1 MDNKSNLKQQHP
13 PVLVAFEKYD
23 LEDIVMG
30 NIPFFQHKTR
40 FFQYHLPTE
49 YVLLGIF
56 EFITLI
62 ISFYLGLHL
71 GSHIVGLR
79 YLPSDYFNYA
89 LLYSIFMQLSLVAFG
104 AYRRNSRQ
112 PVAMVA
118 LRIAGS
124 LCVGMVGL
132 GLITFY
138 MIPTLTLGRGVIG
151 LSFIV
156 SFVLIMSVRL
166 IFQRIDQ
173 RRDLRLRVLVLGAGK
188 NASLIRQAEIE
199 GKLNSVYIAG
209 YMPML
214 GDKRDNSNFNIVKP
228 EGRLLNYVAYNHID
242 QLVLAADERR
252 KGLPVQ
258 DLLDCKMSGI
268 EVTDLLTF
276 FERETGQLRL
286 DIMQPSW
293 LFLSEG
299 FGVSAFRLIKKR
311 LFDITIVLLIL
322 PFVLPI
328 MILSALAI
336 LLDNKGKGGIFYR
349 QMRVGKNGQLF
360 KIYKFRTMVI
370 DAEKDGVARWADKN
384 DHRITR
390 VGSILRKYRLDELP
404 QIFNILKGEMS
415 IVGPRPERPEFVG
428 ELIEKIPYYGE
439 RHRVKPGLT
448 GWAQIRYSYG
458 ASVEDSK
465 EKLQYDLYYVKN
477 YSNFLDALVL
487 LQTADVVMFGDG
499 AR

>member
-1 MDNKSNLKQQHP
+1 MGNNSNLKQQQP
-13 PVLVAFEKYD
+13 PVLATQETCD
-23 LEDIVMG
+23 SEDIVMG
-30 NIPFFQHKTR
+30 NLPFFQHKTR

-49 YVLLGIF
+49 YVLLGLF
-56 EFITLI
+56 EFITLV

-71 GSHIVGLR
+71 GSNIVGVD
-79 YLPSDYFNYA
+79 YLPKDYFNSA
-89 LLYSIFMQLSLVAFG
+89 LLYSVFMQLSLVAFG
-104 AYRRNSRQ
+104 AYRRSSRQ
-112 PVAMVA
+112 PLAMVA

-132 GLITFY
+132 GLIRF
-138 MIPTLTLGRGVIG
+138 MIPTLSLGRGVVVV
-151 LSFIV
+151 SFVV
-156 SFVLIMSVRL
+156 SFVLIMFVRL

-173 RRDLRLRVLVLGAGK
+173 RRDLRLRVLVLGAGRK
-188 NASLIRQAEIE
+188 ANLIKQAELE
-199 GKLNSVYIAG
+199 GKLDSVYIAG
-209 YMPML
+209 YVPML
-214 GDKRDNSNFNIVKP
+214 GDKEDNGDFNIVKP
-228 EGRLLNYVAYNHID
+228 QGRLLSYLAYNHID
-242 QLVLAADERR
+242 QIILAADERR

-268 EVTDLLTF
+268 EVIDLLTF

-299 FGVSAFRLIKKR
+299 FGVSAFRLMKKR
-311 LFDITIVLLIL
+311 LLDITIVLLLL
-322 PFVLPI
+322 PFILPI
-328 MILSALAI
+328 MMLSALAI
-336 LLDNKGKGGIFYR
+336 LMDNKGKGDIFYR
-349 QMRVGKNGQLF
+349 QTRVGKNCQLF
-360 KIYKFRTMVI
+360 KIYKFRTMVT
-370 DAEKDGVARWADKN
+370 DAEIDGVARWADKN
-384 DHRITR
+384 DRRITR

-404 QIFNILKGEMS
+404 QLFNILKGEMS

-428 ELIEKIPYYGE
+428 ELTEKIPYYGE

-487 LQTADVVMFGDG
+487 LQTADVVLFGDG